1 MDERS
6 IETLNEI
13 KPMLRSLAAFA
24 IYLRY
29 GLEPNVAYARA
40 DVFLKQLDQDV
51 KGKARSAK

>member
-1 MDERS
+1 MDDRN

-13 KPMLRSLAAFA
+13 KPIVRSVAAFI

-40 DVFLKQLDQDV
+40 DVFLKQLDKDV
-51 KGKARSAK
+51 KGKASSTK